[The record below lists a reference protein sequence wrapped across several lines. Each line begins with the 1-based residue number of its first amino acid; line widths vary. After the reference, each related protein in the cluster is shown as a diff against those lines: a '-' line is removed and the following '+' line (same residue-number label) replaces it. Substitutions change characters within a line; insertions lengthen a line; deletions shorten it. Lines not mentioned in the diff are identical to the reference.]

1 MKQFLTCEWAEYRMT
16 EMNASKSL
24 MYEAVSNGSINHC
37 QPLSEMG
44 CGAEISR
51 ESVITIGSVL
61 VRDTHYRSHHT
72 CWTGSIYIC
81 RRKNGSKLAQ
91 YSLCIVLKPVLST
104 SL

>member
-37 QPLSEMG
+37 QPLSERVWTRG

-72 CWTGSIYIC
+72 CLTGFIYIF
-81 RRKNGSKLAQ
+81 RSNNGSKLTQ
-91 YSLCIVLKPVLST
+91 NSL
-104 SL
+104 